1 MAVSVNA
8 ASCAGSGLVFVF
20 DLVALFAQGVYKPL
34 TFVCRFDHPTAP
46 SGGFGKPV
54 VDFGNSK
61 YSKFGQ

>member
-34 TFVCRFDHPTAP
+34 TFVRRCHHPASP
-46 SGGFGKPV
+46 DGSFGKQG
-54 VDFGNSK
+54 VDFGNA
-61 YSKFGQ
+61 KFGQ